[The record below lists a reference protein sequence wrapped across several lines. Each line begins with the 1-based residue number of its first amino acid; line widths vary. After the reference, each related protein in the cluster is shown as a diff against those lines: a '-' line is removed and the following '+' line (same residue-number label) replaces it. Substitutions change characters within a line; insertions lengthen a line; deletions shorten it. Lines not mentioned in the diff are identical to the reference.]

1 MTLKLELYK
10 NQGGFKHSE
19 IGYTIFND
27 FKQVSFV

>member
-19 IGYTIFND
+19 MGYTILTT
-27 FKQVSFV
+27 FKQVSLV